1 MSLEV
6 IRVGDQVPIN
16 KIRET
21 AQKVRRETADQGID
35 ELLASLLKHGQ
46 IHAVSLIDE
55 GDGTYTL
62 ANGHRRLVAAQRGRL
77 PALRANIYKVPE
89 GQEAERERLIQEHL
103 YAANLAEPLLPI
115 EKARMFDLFM
125 RDFGFTAEQ
134 VADCFED
141 ETTETVLDTMKFLNI
156 DDTVLDI
163 VAANPGKFTEAH
175 LRVLADA
182 ASASTSHAWRMKP
195 AEQVQVARELVEQVD
210 KQVVRDPRKFQARIR
225 SVVRERREREK
236 DKNLT
241 SRKALTDPVKS
252 LFKAI
257 ETVQNNVKNLKEADI
272 AAIKEIDASDKGMAI
287 KMLYDVIG
295 DVTTFIDD
303 RLAKLPTRKA
313 AS

>member
-1 MSLEV
+1 MPLEV
-6 IRVGDQVPIN
+6 VRVGDQIPLN

-35 ELLASLLKHGQ
+35 ELLASMRKHGQ

-62 ANGHRRLVAAQRGRL
+62 ANGHRRMLAGQRGKF
-77 PALRANIYKVPE
+77 PSLRANIYRVPN

-103 YAANLAEPLLPI
+103 YAANLAEPLLPV
-115 EKARMFDLFM
+115 EKARMFDTFM
-125 RDFGFTAEQ
+125 RDFGFTVEQ
-134 VADCFED
+134 VADCFEE
-141 ETTETVLDTMKFLNI
+141 ETPETVLDTLRFLNI

-163 VAANPGKFTEAH
+163 VAANPQKFTEAH

-182 ASASTSHAWRMKP
+182 ASPSTSRAWRMKP

-210 KQVVRDPRKFQARIR
+210 KTVVKDPRKFQARVR
-225 SVVRERREREK
+225 SVVKERRDRER
-236 DKNLT
+236 DKNT
-241 SRKALTDPVKS
+241 TNKKALTDPVKT

-257 ETVQNNVKNLKEADI
+257 EGVQASVKNLKETDV
-272 AAIKEIDASDKGMAI
+272 AAIKEVDPSDKGMAI
-287 KMLYDVIG
+287 KMLFDVVE
-295 DVTTFIDD
+295 DVSTFIDD
-303 RLAKLPTRKA
+303 RLNKLPARKT